1 MKRSIFTF
9 IPGVI
14 ILFTALGLSDG
25 SVSGPWNA
33 NSRKLGPRLREIL
46 GRMETL
52 ESGRTIPEPLRL
64 WVRVRD
70 PERLSIP
77 GLRVESVLG
86 GLAIAR
92 VNPDALARLLRHPDV
107 LRLEAPSSC
116 RTLLDESL
124 PAVGM
129 DRVRPGPDT
138 GPTGAGVIIGIVDSG
153 IDWSH
158 PDFIRPDGRSRI
170 LYLWDQTDPAG
181 PHPSPFGTGSEYTK
195 ADIDNEI
202 DGTPAGR
209 IRSGDESGHGTHVAG
224 IAAGN
229 GRGTGN
235 GKPAGRYTGMAPE
248 ADLIIVKTGTVPID
262 ETLVAQAVSYIFS
275 KAELHGK
282 PAVVNLSIGKS
293 SQEGPHD
300 GTAPLEQAINSMLGG
315 GGRAVVTAAG
325 NDGDKPIHF
334 KGQFDS
340 PISNNLNVPFSV
352 PSNTAGIEDGVRF
365 DIWSPPY
372 TGLTVTVVTPSGVS
386 YGPVSP
392 MTSIRVWDTAE
403 GLITVDNASAG
414 PDPDNDD
421 YELRIRITDGR
432 SGASVRDVL
441 AAGGWRLDF
450 SGKPGRFDGW
460 LYESTVNAVLTD
472 RIDFTTLL
480 VEPAHA
486 RLAIAVASFTSRNT
500 WPCLGFTN
508 PYTDA
513 GVTQGAI
520 SAFSSGGGP
529 RPNTRGSSSTGKP
542 EIAAPGEYILS
553 SLSRNI
559 GGRPADHLTADD
571 SVHWAERGTS
581 MSAPHVA
588 GLIALMFESDPT
600 LTSSDIKGI
609 LIASGRKTP
618 DMGSNFWHNRWG
630 YGMLDA
636 YEAIRLTG
644 IGDRP
649 VPAAPHAWTL
659 TAPYPNP
666 FNGSTSFPI
675 DVSGTAGRGETFR
688 VQILDASGR
697 TIRSLMRGSLPAGRT
712 ILQWD
717 GTDDAGRFLA
727 SGVYLLTVTGP
738 GRPAVRKLVLVR

>member
-1 MKRSIFTF
+1 MH
-9 IPGVI
+9 
-14 ILFTALGLSDG
+14 D
-25 SVSGPWNA
+25 
-33 NSRKLGPRLREIL
+33 RKLGPRLREIL
-46 GRMETL
+46 RGTNSLDSGSTL
-52 ESGRTIPEPLRL
+52 QEPLRL
-64 WVRVRD
+64 WVRVRN
-70 PERLSIP
+70 PESLSIP
-77 GLRVESVLG
+77 GVRVESAHG

-92 VNPDALARLLRHPDV
+92 ANPDAIGRLLRHPDV
-107 LRLEAPSSC
+107 LRLEAPASC

-124 PAVGM
+124 PAIGM
-129 DRVRPGPDT
+129 DRVRPAADT
-138 GPTGAGVIIGIVDSG
+138 GPTGAGAIIGIVDSG

-181 PHPSPFGTGSEYTK
+181 PYPSPFGTGTEYTR
-195 ADIDNEI
+195 AELDDEI

-209 IRSGDESGHGTHVAG
+209 VRARDESGHGTHVAG

-235 GKPAGRYTGMAPE
+235 GKASGRYTGMAPE
-248 ADLIIVKTGTVPID
+248 ADLIVVKTGTVPID
-262 ETLVAQAVSYIFS
+262 ETLVAQAVSYIFA
-275 KAELHGK
+275 KAEIHGK

-300 GTAPLEQAINSMLGG
+300 GTAPLEQAINSLLGG

-340 PISNNLNVPFSV
+340 PVSNSLSVPFSV
-352 PSNTAGIEDGVRF
+352 PANAAGTEDGVRF

-372 TGLTVTVVTPSGVS
+372 TGLTVSVVTPSGVS

-392 MTSIRVWDTAE
+392 MTSIRAWDTAE
-403 GLITVDNASAG
+403 GVITVDNASAG

-421 YELRIRITDGR
+421 YEMRIRIADKR
-432 SGASVRDVL
+432 SGPAVTDVL
-441 AAGGWRLDF
+441 ATGLWRLDF
-450 SGKPGRFDGW
+450 TGKPGRFDGW
-460 LYESTVNAVLTD
+460 LYESTMNAVLTD

-486 RLAIAVASFTSRNT
+486 RLAIAVASFVSRNT

-508 PYTDA
+508 PFTDE
-513 GVTQGAI
+513 GVTPGAI

-542 EIAAPGEYILS
+542 EIVAPGEYVLS
-553 SLSRNI
+553 SLSRHI
-559 GGRPADHLTADD
+559 AGRPADHLTADD

-588 GLIALMFESDPT
+588 GLIALMFESDPA

-659 TAPYPNP
+659 AAAYPNP

-675 DVSGTAGRGETFR
+675 DVSGTAGRGELFR
-688 VQILDASGR
+688 ARIFDASGR
-697 TIRSLMRGSLPAGRT
+697 TIRLLMQGNLPAGRT
-712 ILQWD
+712 VLRWD
-717 GTDDAGRFLA
+717 GTDDTGRSLA
-727 SGVYLLTVTGP
+727 SGVYILTVTGR
-738 GRPAVRKLVLVR
+738 GLKATRKLVLVR

>member
-1 MKRSIFTF
+1 MKRSCNT
-9 IPGVI
+9 I
-14 ILFTALGLSDG
+14 ILCVIALLTLLFQADG
-25 SVSGPWNA
+25 PVSGTWDST
-33 NSRKLGPRLREIL
+33 SRKLGPRLREML
-46 GRMETL
+46 SGVTL
-52 ESGRTIPEPLRL
+52 ADSGLKTGEPLRL
-64 WVRVRD
+64 WIRSRNPD
-70 PERLSIP
+70 NLSIP
-77 GLRVESVLG
+77 GVRVESSHG
-86 GLAIAR
+86 GLSIAH
-92 VNPDALARLLRHPDV
+92 VNPAAIRSLALDPNVRWMESPAGCRLM
-107 LRLEAPSSC
+107 
-116 RTLLDESL
+116 LDESL

-129 DRVRPGPDT
+129 DRVRPAADT

-181 PHPSPFGTGSEYTK
+181 PHPSTFGTGSEYTQV
-195 ADIDNEI
+195 DIDDEI

-209 IRSGDESGHGTHVAG
+209 IRVRDEFGHGTHVAG

-235 GKPAGRYTGMAPE
+235 GKTPGRYTGMAPE
-248 ADLIIVKTGTVPID
+248 ADLIVVRTGTVPID
-262 ETLVAQAVSYIFS
+262 ETLVAQAVSYIFV

-300 GTAPLEQAINSMLGG
+300 GTSPLEQSINSLLGG

-340 PISNNLNVPFSV
+340 PVSNSLSVTFSV
-352 PSNTAGIEDGVRF
+352 PSNTAGTEDGVRF

-372 TGLTVTVVTPSGVS
+372 TGLTISVVTPSGVS

-392 MTSIRVWDTAE
+392 NTSIRAWDTAE
-403 GLITVDNASAG
+403 GIITVDNASAG

-421 YELRIRITDGR
+421 LEMRIRIADKR
-432 SGASVRDVL
+432 SGPAVTDVL
-441 AAGGWRLDF
+441 ATGLWRLDF
-450 SGKPGRFDGW
+450 TGKPGRFDGW
-460 LYESTVNAVLTD
+460 LYESTMNAVLTD
-472 RIDFTTLL
+472 RVDSTTLL

-513 GVTQGAI
+513 GITPGSI
-520 SAFSSGGGP
+520 SAFSSGGGA

-559 GGRPADHLTADD
+559 SGRPADHLTADD
-571 SVHWAERGTS
+571 SVHWAEKGTS
-581 MSAPHVA
+581 MSAPHVT
-588 GLIALMFESDPT
+588 GLIALMFEKDPT
-600 LTSSDIKGI
+600 LTSSEIKGI
-609 LIASGRKTP
+609 LIASCRKTP
-618 DMGSNFWHNRWG
+618 DMAADFWHNRWG
-630 YGMLDA
+630 YGAMDA
-636 YEAIRLTG
+636 VEAMRLTG

-649 VPAAPHAWTL
+649 EPAIPASWTL
-659 TAPYPNP
+659 ENAFPNP
-666 FNGSTSFPI
+666 FNGGTSFAVNVPL
-675 DVSGTAGRGETFR
+675 SPGTGGAMAVR
-688 VQILDASGR
+688 ILDASGR
-697 TIRSLMRGSLPAGRT
+697 TIRCIQHIGLRAGRT
-712 ILQWD
+712 VLQWD
-717 GTDDAGRFLA
+717 GTADSGMPVA
-727 SGVYLLTVTGP
+727 SGVYILTVTGQ
-738 GRPAVRKLVLVR
+738 GLRASRKLVLVR